1 MSEST
6 TQNKVQNKDHVL
18 VYDGI
23 KGLSCL
29 VIMLVHY
36 RFTTVNFPA
45 MLPYIA
51 LHAFFV
57 LSAFLITKNLFYEKE
72 RINTFGLYIKQFYI
86 KRTLRI
92 FPIYFLYIFLIVG
105 FSAVLYFLHKM
116 PVFLANEWR
125 NFGWLQ
131 FTFMSNLREFIAIF
145 KGYDNYVK
153 TAPVFVHLWSVSL
166 EEQFYFF
173 IVFVVFFCNKQV
185 LRVMCIVAIIIF
197 PIIRI
202 FGYYYLLHFSNDELA
217 TTLSIAH
224 APFFQ
229 FDVFFYGILPNVF
242 NLRNFKTT
250 YKWMLISLCFLLT
263 WATLNAFY
271 ISHQHGISFF
281 EVIREDN
288 YLYRNYGIIF
298 IDSIANFCVLCV
310 VLTASWYP
318 GKLKFITTKF
328 WLVIGMPSYSIYVFQ
343 FLFLIFSFFITVFF
357 KRHLPLALAEILGCL
372 LFLVT
377 TVFSSTLLFKFIE
390 VPMFK
395 LKSKF
400 AEKIVAK

>member
-1 MSEST
+1 MAELPKS
-6 TQNKVQNKDHVL
+6 KDHVL

-72 RINTFGLYIKQFYI
+72 KIKTFGLYLKQFYI

-92 FPIYFLYIFLIVG
+92 FPVYFLYIFLIAG
-105 FSAVLYFLHKM
+105 FSALLYFLHKM
-116 PVFLANEWR
+116 PNFFYAEWK

-131 FTFMSNLREFIAIF
+131 FTFMSNLREFIAVF
-145 KGYDNYVK
+145 KGFDNYAK

-173 IVFVVFFCNKQV
+173 IVFVVFFCNKQT
-185 LRVMCIVAIIIF
+185 LKIMCIVAIIVF
-197 PIIRI
+197 PIIRVA
-202 FGYYYLLHFSNDELA
+202 GYYYLLNYSHDELV
-217 TTLSIAH
+217 TTLSVAH

-250 YKWMLISLCFLLT
+250 YKWMLISLFFLLAWT
-263 WATLNAFY
+263 TLNAFY
-271 ISHQHGISFF
+271 ISHHEGISFY
-281 EVIREDN
+281 EIIREDHF
-288 YLYRNYGIIF
+288 LYRNGGIVF
-298 IDSIANFCVLCV
+298 IDSISNFCVLCV

-318 GKLKFITTKF
+318 EKLKFITTKF

-343 FLFLIFSFFITVFF
+343 FLFLICSFFITVFL
-357 KRHLPLALAEILGCL
+357 KRHLPIAIAEIFGCL
-372 LFLVT
+372 FFLT
-377 TVFSSTLLFKFIE
+377 STVFFSTLLFKYIE

-400 AEKIVAK
+400 TEKVITK